1 MSSDHRAVVLAAVDG
16 SIEAAD
22 AVVVAGQLARAWDA
36 ELHVVHVWS
45 GLASAFTGLVAE
57 GAARRLLADE
67 AANAARRGAVISEQ
81 HFLIGPAAA
90 NIELLGD
97 ELGAMLCVMGQHRHS
112 RVGRLFF
119 GSVAAEILRVTVR
132 PLLLVSSAADWP
144 PTRLLVGDD
153 GSPAA
158 LAAARL
164 AAQITSLY
172 HAELQL
178 VRADGAPLGGGG
190 ESADVTVAEEGL
202 TADGHQLEPL
212 AGGAIRVAVVH
223 ASPYA
228 VLQGSPSEDSRTL
241 VAVGSRQ
248 HGGLLRLVEG
258 SVALKLVHS
267 ADTLLVVPAAA
278 AGVAQEAS

>member
-1 MSSDHRAVVLAAVDG
+1 MCQVDG

-22 AVVVAGQLARAWDA
+22 AVVVVGQLARAWSV

-57 GAARRLLADE
+57 DAARRLLADE
-67 AANAARRGAVISEQ
+67 AANAARRGAFISEQ

-112 RVGRLFF
+112 RVRRLLF

-153 GSPAA
+153 GS
-158 LAAARL
+158 LRL
-164 AAQITSLY
+164 WLGRDWRRRSRVSTTPSCSWYVPMEHRSVVA
-172 HAELQL
+172 
-178 VRADGAPLGGGG
+178 VRAPMSPL
-190 ESADVTVAEEGL
+190 
-202 TADGHQLEPL
+202 PR
-212 AGGAIRVAVVH
+212 RV
-223 ASPYA
+223 
-228 VLQGSPSEDSRTL
+228 
-241 VAVGSRQ
+241 
-248 HGGLLRLVEG
+248 
-258 SVALKLVHS
+258 
-267 ADTLLVVPAAA
+267 
-278 AGVAQEAS
+278 

>member
-1 MSSDHRAVVLAAVDG
+1 
-16 SIEAAD
+16 
-22 AVVVAGQLARAWDA
+22 
-36 ELHVVHVWS
+36 
-45 GLASAFTGLVAE
+45 
-57 GAARRLLADE
+57 
-67 AANAARRGAVISEQ
+67 
-81 HFLIGPAAA
+81 
-90 NIELLGD
+90 
-97 ELGAMLCVMGQHRHS
+97 MLCVMGQHRHS

-119 GSVAAEILRVTVR
+119 GSVAAEILRVTLR
-132 PLLLVSSAADWP
+132 PLLLVSSAAGWP

-212 AGGAIRVAVVH
+212 AGGAVRVAVVH

-228 VLQGSPSEDSRTL
+228 VLHSEDSRTL

-258 SVALKLVHS
+258 SVSLKLVHS

-278 AGVAQEAS
+278 AGVPQEAS